1 MMLLAIF
8 VLLLVM
14 GVPIGFVL
22 VGTTVAFVLSTG
34 NIALVEALPQLMFS
48 SLEVFEL
55 LGIPLFIL
63 LGEIMNDG
71 GVTRRLLEATRSWV
85 RGLPRSL
92 AYVNLVTNLLLA
104 SILGSANAQIAV
116 MSRVIVPEMER
127 AGYRRDFATALTA
140 DAGLLG
146 PIVPP
151 SMVFIIYGVVA
162 QVSIGTL
169 FIAGILPG
177 LILFA
182 VMCALISFL
191 PAAAEKGA
199 PGTVASRRAAT
210 RDVLAALAV
219 PAVVV
224 GGILSG
230 AVTPT
235 ESAVVASA
243 IALLVGAFVYRELRW
258 RHAPGILHRTA
269 ANSAIVMF
277 LIATAKILGWILT
290 YYQIP
295 QQTADFMRSLTED
308 PTVYLLLVFDLLVLV
323 GTVIEGIAA
332 LIILVPILLP
342 VAQGVYGIDPVRFG
356 IVVCLT
362 LILGLLTTPVGT
374 GLYIAAAVT
383 GTDIVRL
390 SRVLV
395 PFLLTTAAV
404 IVLVVLVPPLATLR
418 F

>member
-1 MMLLAIF
+1 MILLATF

-22 VGTTVAFVLSTG
+22 VGTTVAFVLTTG
-34 NIALVEALPQLMFS
+34 NFALLEALPQLMFS
-48 SLEVFEL
+48 SLEVFDL
-55 LGIPLFIL
+55 LAIPLFIL

-104 SILGSANAQIAV
+104 SILGSANAQIAI

-140 DAGLLG
+140 AAGLLG

-151 SMVFIIYGVVA
+151 SMVFIIYGVIA

-182 VMCALISFL
+182 VMCTLISFL
-191 PAAAEKGA
+191 PAAAEREA
-199 PGTVASRRAAT
+199 SGTVASRRAAS

-219 PAVVV
+219 PAVIV

-258 RHAPGILHRTA
+258 RHAPDILHRTA

-308 PTVYLLLVFDLLVLV
+308 PTVYLLLVFGLLVLV

-342 VAQGVYGIDPVRFG
+342 VAQGVYGIDPVHFG

-362 LILGLLTTPVGT
+362 LILGLLTPPVGT

-395 PFLLTTAAV
+395 PFLLATAAV
-404 IVLVVLVPPLATLR
+404 IVLVVLVPPLVTLR